1 MANTINIKKY
11 AKPKETTNV
20 SQSGYANSTTRIINQ
35 AATGGVAAAFEPHY
49 LWGQYF
55 DDTRDI
61 SGDMTDVGNINA
73 TGNISTT
80 ANITA
85 GGTITGNKIVANTAD
100 IGTLDADAITADD
113 ATITSILSNYI
124 HNTGDIVN
132 DNMITTKDLTV
143 TGTAHFFE
151 LIIDK
156 IKASGGAA
164 IFTPAD
170 GFRIEDDTCIIK
182 VQDGYVITFYT
193 TDGQRAI
200 RNMWQVGDQA
210 ICRSFNEAHVGTS
223 YNVKN
228 KYYWT
233 LVTQA
238 GTLNAGDTITD
249 RDGDVIQFE
258 EDRHFIRISTQSGVD
273 ADGRAYYDGTVD
285 PEVGDEIAMLGYR
298 GTDDPN
304 RQSAIYISA
313 YSSMDADIRAPFIA
327 HYKGINDFQLSSH
340 RKTWFAAN
348 SSQITGAL
356 KIQTSDGDVD
366 VQTAIENGRQ
376 YIHTAYCRT
385 EDNSDN
391 SFSRTY
397 FADAV
402 YMGTAYT
409 SSEDESS
416 LTFADYAP
424 WVRIRGVDGR
434 NGTDGAGIT
443 TVEEWYYANSSTRQP
458 TFNQSTWTQGAI
470 PSNYNTTNR
479 YLWNVE
485 IIVYSTGEKA
495 EPTTPQMLGVY
506 GTDGRG
512 IQSITEYYKK
522 SPNISGVTNTD
533 TGWQTTVPTV
543 DETNRYLWNYELIR
557 FTDNTTQ
564 RTPAVL
570 IGMYAED
577 GRSVEQITEWYYVT
591 TSDTPKPTFSTST
604 WTHNSIPAMDE
615 TNAYLWN
622 VEEIQYNDTTEY
634 TGVALIGHFGADGRG
649 IQSVTEYYAVHTSM
663 DTAPTSG
670 WQTSVPTMN
679 ATYKYL
685 WNYERIT
692 YTDGDTQDTEPA
704 LIGVYSVGEDGKYT
718 QFVFKY
724 SDEQPATPT
733 GQTIPPSGW
742 STTVVSS
749 GSSSSSSG
757 TTLTP
762 LSVTSEAPSGA
773 AYKFI
778 YDSNTQTWHSPST
791 DDNGKKIDT
800 FRFTLTK
807 ATTVTVRL
815 RASCESYD
823 YGAAG
828 KLDDETLASLTLD
841 TVKAQATGG
850 ENVMRAV
857 SGTNTADITYNCSA
871 GSHSIQI
878 GYFKD
883 QSVGTNDDCVYVQ
896 FFVAD
901 SSASTPVD
909 TTQQLWM
916 SFAVV
921 DKGIVS
927 PWSTPIPM
935 GGKDGRDGTDGR
947 DGRDGTDGR
956 DAIAYYLSQSS
967 GTFTYSGSSYSPAS
981 VTLYLVRSDGHS
993 PRVFKQGL
1001 IQDGITE
1008 RYGCTVSASE
1018 SSTSIAYTVR
1028 PTETSSGGYFEVT
1041 CINDDDS
1048 VWGVLRYSYNLITKS
1063 FVSEIVDDQMTNYAT
1078 KTEVNSLGQ
1087 TVQSN
1092 SSWIQQNS
1100 EKVAS
1105 AVTAQ
1110 DLSGYVT
1117 ESELTQTA
1125 NTIKTEITEELSEQ
1139 FDSTFETTVDLTSLS
1154 QSSWYPVSITLKPQ
1168 TAESQRIVVERRL
1181 DSSFGTGQSY
1191 ANHSNGFVLLVDWTT
1206 KWCGYG
1212 EIWGP
1217 TAHSSE
1223 TVTGGW
1229 YKGEC
1234 NGYGYDDHHFIN
1246 AYNVQWTKSA
1256 NSAPADYIAG
1266 SIRTNYMSNEEII
1279 CLRGG
1284 SKYLIRTM
1292 WDGTTVTVHRSGYS
1306 SSYGSGRTMSVI
1318 TYYSGLIIPK
1328 VDTARRSEI
1337 VQTIDSITAR
1347 VDDANVRL
1355 DTGGFTINAN
1365 TTING
1370 QLNINNESEQG
1381 FIVSG
1386 DNGNTSILS
1395 TSIGT
1400 YNNFKNRSS
1409 EPIIVGSYKIA
1420 TFTSSGGSYTSDTI
1434 NFGTIASNRTLTFK
1448 TFSAS
1453 AKRPNSGTIHYTTSW
1468 SATVTIRR
1476 NGSKVTSFNV
1486 YNSTTSQ
1493 QTYTTQM
1500 EAEYSIVIT
1509 WNIQATDS
1517 SGNSLTGQAVE
1528 SSFGMYAIIP
1538 NAAYTLIGYD
1548 GIASN
1553 FSNNRTIYFGA
1564 EGTYIRYT
1572 DDNVLRVT
1580 ADGIQK
1586 YAGTS
1591 TQGYIKEWAP
1601 INGCAVRRISSSSST
1616 MSLLKNDDFIM
1627 FAPSSNIT
1635 INFYLGNPADN
1646 VGRKVYCK
1654 RITSQGTANIYGC
1667 ASGGTASNIMYPH
1680 NQEKTQ
1686 YINIED
1692 DFVCFFCDGIYW
1704 HYGVLYN

>member
-1 MANTINIKKY
+1 MALINIKKF

-20 SQSGYANSTTRIINQ
+20 SQAGYANSTTRIINQ
-35 AATGGVAAAFEPHY
+35 TATGGVAAAFEPHY

-61 SGDMTDVGNINA
+61 TGDMTDVGSITA
-73 TGNISTT
+73 SGTISTT
-80 ANITA
+80 GNITA
-85 GGTITGNKIVANTAD
+85 GGTITGDKVIANDIKTA
-100 IGTLDADAITADD
+100 TLEADAITADD
-113 ATITSILSNYI
+113 ATITSILSQYI

-170 GFRIEDDTCIIK
+170 GFRIEDDTCIIP

-238 GTLNAGDTITD
+238 GTLAAGDTITN

-273 ADGRAYYDGTVD
+273 SDGRAYYDGTVD

-313 YSSMDADIRAPFIA
+313 YSSMDPDIHAPFIA

-366 VQTAIENGRQ
+366 VQTAIDNTVNNSRQ

-409 SSEDESS
+409 NSEDESS
-416 LTFADYAP
+416 LTFEDYAP

-458 TFNQSTWTQGAI
+458 EFNESTWTQGTI

-485 IIVYSTGEKA
+485 IIVYSTGERA

-577 GRSVEQITEWYYVT
+577 GRSVEQIVEWYYVT

-604 WTHNSIPAMDE
+604 WTKNNIPAMDE

-622 VEEIQYNDTTEY
+622 VEEINYNDTTEY

-692 YTDGDTQDTEPA
+692 YTDGNSQDTEPA

-718 QFVFKY
+718 QFVYKY
-724 SDEQPATPT
+724 AEERPDTPT

-742 STTVVSS
+742 MTTITGSTSDSQSQYTLLTVTRTA
-749 GSSSSSSG
+749 GS
-757 TTLTP
+757 
-762 LSVTSEAPSGA
+762 
-773 AYKFI
+773 Y
-778 YDSNTQTWHSPST
+778 TQTISGKWQSPST
-791 DDNGKKIDT
+791 AASDKSIST
-800 FRFTLTK
+800 FQFTLAEPTK
-807 ATTVTVRL
+807 IVVRL
-815 RASCESYD
+815 EASSENGYD
-823 YGAAG
+823 YGVAG
-828 KLDDETLASLTLD
+828 KLDNTTSLGTINAS
-841 TVKAQATGG
+841 TVKQNLSNTSYFM
-850 ENVMRAV
+850 EAV
-857 SGTNTADITYNCSA
+857 SGTDTADVEYNCSA
-871 GSHSIQI
+871 GTHKIQI

-883 QSVGTNDDCVYVQ
+883 SSGDKNDDCVYAT
-896 FFVAD
+896 FYTETT
-901 SSASTPVD
+901 SSL
-909 TTQQLWM
+909 QLWM

-927 PWSTPIPM
+927 PWSYPVPM
-935 GGKDGRDGTDGR
+935 GGRDGRDGTDGR
-947 DGRDGTDGR
+947 DGVDGTDGR

-967 GTFTYSGSSYSPAS
+967 GTFTYSGSSFSPAN
-981 VTLYLVRSDGHS
+981 VTLYLVRSDGETPIVDTIIKS
-993 PRVFKQGL
+993 
-1001 IQDGITE
+1001 
-1008 RYGCTVSASE
+1008 GCNVTNNMGTILVTPT
-1018 SSTSIAYTVR
+1018 STT
-1028 PTETSSGGYFEVT
+1028 SGGYFEIT
-1041 CINDDDS
+1041 CLNDDGS
-1048 VWGVLRYSYNLITKS
+1048 EWGTLRYSYNLITKS
-1063 FVSEIVDDQMTNYAT
+1063 FVSEIVEDQMTNYAT

-1110 DLSGYVT
+1110 DLSGYIT

-1125 NTIKTEITEELSEQ
+1125 NTIKTEITEELSDQ
-1139 FDSTFETTVDLTSLS
+1139 FDSTFETIINLTSLYTTR
-1154 QSSWYPVSITLKPQ
+1154 WYPVSITLKTDTGERQ
-1168 TAESQRIVVERRL
+1168 HIIVDRML
-1181 DSSFGTGQSY
+1181 DTNIYGSKPNYGS
-1191 ANHSNGFVLLVDWTT
+1191 HSAGFVCVADWSTIWSGWGVVWSMDT
-1206 KWCGYG
+1206 SDTENGGSAYTDWC
-1212 EIWGP
+1212 
-1217 TAHSSE
+1217 
-1223 TVTGGW
+1223 
-1229 YKGEC
+1229 KNEC
-1234 NGYGYDDHHFIN
+1234 NGYDTDTYRFIHNYD
-1246 AYNVQWTKSA
+1246 VKWTQSYSGIPG
-1256 NSAPADYIAG
+1256 NYILG
-1266 SIRTNYMSNEEII
+1266 SIRNNSMTNHEII
-1279 CLRGG
+1279 YLRGG
-1284 SKYLIRTM
+1284 SKYRVRTE
-1292 WDGTTVTVHRSGYS
+1292 WEGTEVTIHSNGYYWERIDSGTTYS
-1306 SSYGSGRTMSVI
+1306 RTAPVI
-1318 TYYSGLIIPK
+1318 TSYSKLILPEIDQMK
-1328 VDTARRSEI
+1328 RSEI
-1337 VQTIDSITAR
+1337 VQTVDSITMR
-1347 VDDANVRL
+1347 VNDVSTRL
-1355 DTGGFTINAN
+1355 DSGGFTINAN

-1395 TSIGT
+1395 KSIGS
-1400 YNNFKNRSS
+1400 YNYFKNRSS
-1409 EPIIVGSYKIA
+1409 EPILVGSYKIA

-1453 AKRPNSGTIHYTTSW
+1453 AKRPNSGTIHHTTSW
-1468 SATVTIRR
+1468 SATVNIRR

-1486 YNSTTSQ
+1486 YNTTTSQ

-1500 EAEYSIVIT
+1500 EAEYSISIT

-1517 SGNSLTGQAVE
+1517 SGNSLVGQAVE

-1580 ADGIQK
+1580 TDGIQK

-1591 TQGYIKEWAP
+1591 SQYYKSEWAP
-1601 INGCAVRRISSSSST
+1601 INGCGVRRITTAGSYP
-1616 MSLLKNDDFIM
+1616 LLKNDDFIVC
-1627 FAPSSNIT
+1627 AVNGT
-1635 INFYLGNPADN
+1635 VKVYLGSPASN
-1646 VGRKVYCK
+1646 VGRRVYIK
-1654 RITSQGTANIYGC
+1654 KIQGSMYVYGY
-1667 ASGGTASNIMYPH
+1667 SNGGTVLSNIIPH
-1680 NQEKTQ
+1680 DGGYTDVTSEREQNWNTRE
-1686 YINIED
+1686 YIS
-1692 DFVCFFCDGIYW
+1692 DGIYW
-1704 HYGVLYN
+1704 IELYMG

>member
-20 SQSGYANSTTRIINQ
+20 SQSGYANSVTRIINQ
-35 AATGGVAAAFEPHY
+35 TATGGVAAAFEPHY

-85 GGTITGNKIVANTAD
+85 GGTITGNSVVANTAD

-170 GFRIEDDTCIIK
+170 GFRIEDDTCIIP

-238 GTLNAGDTITD
+238 GTLAAGDTITD
-249 RDGDVIQFE
+249 VNGDVIEFE

-356 KIQTSDGDVD
+356 KIQTNDGDVD

-409 SSEDESS
+409 STPDETS

-458 TFNQSTWTQGAI
+458 TFNQSTWTQGTI

-485 IIVYSTGEKA
+485 IIVYSTGDRED
-495 EPTTPQMLGVY
+495 PTTPQMIGVY

-533 TGWQTTVPTV
+533 SGWQITVPTV

-557 FTDNTTQ
+557 FTDNTPQ
-564 RTPAVL
+564 RTPAAL

-604 WTHNSIPAMDE
+604 WTRNSIPAMDE

-622 VEEIQYNDTTEY
+622 VEEIRYNDTTEY

-670 WQTSVPTMN
+670 WQKSVPTMN
-679 ATYKYL
+679 ATNKYL
-685 WNYERIT
+685 WNYECIT
-692 YTDGDTQDTEPA
+692 YTDGDTQYTAPA

-778 YDSNTQTWHSPST
+778 YDSSTQTWHSPST
-791 DDNGKKIDT
+791 DDNGKRIDT
-800 FRFTLTK
+800 FRFTLSR

-815 RASCESYD
+815 RASSERNYD
-823 YGAAG
+823 FGAAG
-828 KLDDETLASLTLD
+828 KLDDTTLGSLSAT

-857 SGTNTADITYNCSA
+857 SGTDTVDITYNCSA
-871 GSHSIQI
+871 GSHSIPI

-883 QSVGTNDDCVYVQ
+883 VSTEANDDCVYVQ

-935 GGKDGRDGTDGR
+935 GGRDGRDGTDGR
-947 DGRDGTDGR
+947 DGVDGTNGR

-967 GTFTYSGSSYSPAS
+967 GTFTYSGSAFSPSS
-981 VTLYLVRSDGHS
+981 VTLYLVRSDRQA
-993 PRVFKQGL
+993 P
-1001 IQDGITE
+1001 IIDDITVKS
-1008 RYGCTVSASE
+1008 GCTVTTSA
-1018 SSTSIAYTVR
+1018 SSTSIALTVR
-1028 PTETSSGGYFEVT
+1028 PTSTTQGGYFEIT
-1041 CINDDDS
+1041 CLNDDGS
-1048 VWGVLRYSYNLITKS
+1048 EWGTLRYSYNLITKS

-1078 KTEVNSLGQ
+1078 KTELNSLGQ
-1087 TVQSN
+1087 TVN
-1092 SSWIQQNS
+1092 SYNSTWQQTSEQISSRVQTIENS
-1100 EKVAS
+1100 YATTTDLDELAANINLKTNLFTDANFDNTAEYWSFFHITANAS
-1105 AVTAQ
+1105 A
-1110 DLSGYVT
+1110 
-1117 ESELTQTA
+1117 
-1125 NTIKTEITEELSEQ
+1125 
-1139 FDSTFETTVDLTSLS
+1139 
-1154 QSSWYPVSITLKPQ
+1154 
-1168 TAESQRIVVERRL
+1168 
-1181 DSSFGTGQSY
+1181 
-1191 ANHSNGFVLLVDWTT
+1191 
-1206 KWCGYG
+1206 
-1212 EIWGP
+1212 
-1217 TAHSSE
+1217 
-1223 TVTGGW
+1223 GW
-1229 YKGEC
+1229 YKGSFSTTT
-1234 NGYGYDDHHFIN
+1234 NNSTTGARQLNIYGTTNTSFYIEQPIILLPATTYTLSFLYRDEGNSTSPLRF
-1246 AYNVQWTKSA
+1246 AFYSA
-1256 NSAPADYIAG
+1256 NSSSTMKIIQNVETNDTLRWHNMDTGDKAYEFTFQCPSSTSSFSRCYVTFKTMSTLPSSQIYFWLFSYAG
-1266 SIRTNYMSNEEII
+1266 SASSVRNTHIAELQLEQNSTYTTWTPDVRYNYSMITQKADNIRLAVSDGLKETGINIDTN
-1279 CLRGG
+1279 
-1284 SKYLIRTM
+1284 K
-1292 WDGTTVTVHRSGYS
+1292 
-1306 SSYGSGRTMSVI
+1306 I
-1318 TYYSGLIIPK
+1318 TL
-1328 VDTARRSEI
+1328 TA
-1337 VQTIDSITAR
+1337 D
-1347 VDDANVRL
+1347 
-1355 DTGGFTINAN
+1355 N

-1370 QLNINNESEQG
+1370 QLTVNSN
-1381 FIVSG
+1381 
-1386 DNGNTSILS
+1386 DNGIKVMATTNYGGSSVTTAGYVTGGPIDSFNSWDNKACNSTNAISRLGANGYEYISPWSSSGRKIYLGEEGIRLDSLNTAIQLS
-1395 TSIGT
+1395 EKHLYKYTKA
-1400 YNNFKNRSS
+1400 NNFVYSTGNAYK
-1409 EPIIVGSYKIA
+1409 PIEYQGIRIFYV
-1420 TFTSSGGSYTSDTI
+1420 TSSGIWLNNSSGTRLATSARTY
-1434 NFGTIASNRTLTFK
+1434 TLTENDEMIIIHGDASCILTMPSPGFEFTGK
-1448 TFSAS
+1448 T
-1453 AKRPNSGTIHYTTSW
+1453 I
-1468 SATVTIRR
+1468 TIRNNSKR
-1476 NGSKVTSFNV
+1476 AIRLDSQMGFYSTYFSSNGSSYDNDSHDDYNYCTHLYVRAFGCTQLV
-1486 YNSTTSQ
+1486 YNY
-1493 QTYTTQM
+1493 TYSNVM
-1500 EAEYSIVIT
+1500 
-1509 WNIQATDS
+1509 
-1517 SGNSLTGQAVE
+1517 TGWHE
-1528 SSFGMYAIIP
+1528 I
-1538 NAAYTLIGYD
+1538 
-1548 GIASN
+1548 SN
-1553 FSNNRTIYFGA
+1553 GFSNTNRSDAARTVSNM
-1564 EGTYIRYT
+1564 
-1572 DDNVLRVT
+1572 DN
-1580 ADGIQK
+1580 
-1586 YAGTS
+1586 
-1591 TQGYIKEWAP
+1591 
-1601 INGCAVRRISSSSST
+1601 
-1616 MSLLKNDDFIM
+1616 
-1627 FAPSSNIT
+1627 
-1635 INFYLGNPADN
+1635 
-1646 VGRKVYCK
+1646 
-1654 RITSQGTANIYGC
+1654 
-1667 ASGGTASNIMYPH
+1667 GG
-1680 NQEKTQ
+1680 
-1686 YINIED
+1686 
-1692 DFVCFFCDGIYW
+1692 GW
-1704 HYGVLYN
+1704 